1 MESRHSDLPVEST
14 PPGNRADLSR
24 DRRTTERR
32 ASTRCAPADAVR
44 DLVEQLTDGIVIVG
58 DEGVILFANPAAERL
73 FGRRAA
79 ELVGEKFGYPLP
91 ADGAAEVE
99 ITRSSGATVHSELRL
114 IEMMWEDEAAKLVTL
129 REVPDRGKARE
140 QSRQIEHEKTLR
152 AEAEQANQAKTDFMA
167 VMSHELRTPLN
178 AVIGYAELLDLGLG
192 GALTAE
198 QRQQV
203 GRIVASGR
211 HVLGLVNEILDLA
224 KADAGRLSVDR
235 VPTSVSEVVEAAI
248 VLAQPQADAR
258 GLKLVVPDEVP
269 HHVRFIGDRDRVLQI
284 LANLLSNAVK
294 FTERGGSV
302 RLDVVREERPPESK
316 YLVAA
321 TSWVALRVTDTG
333 IGIPPENLAR
343 IFSPFIQ
350 GERGHTRRT
359 DGTGLGLTIS
369 RQLARIMRGD
379 VVATSV
385 PGEGSAFTLWLPA
398 AEPDGKE
405 ADESRGPSHLE
416 APRTRGLSAAGEA
429 LMQEIEQIID
439 AFVERVRKDPSM
451 PTAPSLKYSQIADHV
466 GAMLADIAAA
476 LVTLEDSG
484 GAPTMLLSDA
494 ADLQRFIADRHGV
507 QRARL
512 GWTTDALARQHVILR
527 EETDSAIRRHLPDPE
542 VPGAVDEAL
551 GIVHRYLELAAE
563 TSRRGLERE
572 LQRAETRRVD
582 E

>member
-1 MESRHSDLPVEST
+1 M
-14 PPGNRADLSR
+14 
-24 DRRTTERR
+24 
-32 ASTRCAPADAVR
+32 
-44 DLVEQLTDGIVIVG
+44 
-58 DEGVILFANPAAERL
+58 
-73 FGRRAA
+73 
-79 ELVGEKFGYPLP
+79 
-91 ADGAAEVE
+91 
-99 ITRSSGATVHSELRL
+99 
-114 IEMMWEDEAAKLVTL
+114 
-129 REVPDRGKARE
+129 
-140 QSRQIEHEKTLR
+140 LR
-152 AEAEQANQAKTDFMA
+152 AEAEEANREKTDFMA

-192 GALTAE
+192 GSLTPE

-235 VPTSVSEVVEAAI
+235 VPTSVAEVVETAI
-248 VLAQPQADAR
+248 VLVQPQAEAR
-258 GLKLVVPDEVP
+258 GLRLIVPQEVP
-269 HHVRFIGDRDRVLQI
+269 HEIRFIGDRDRVLQI

-294 FTERGGSV
+294 FTEAGGTV
-302 RLDVVREERPPESK
+302 RLEVVNDEPPPQSRHF
-316 YLVAA
+316 VAA
-321 TSWVALRVTDTG
+321 TSWIALRVTDTG
-333 IGIPPENLAR
+333 IGIAPEDLDR

-350 GERGHTRRT
+350 GERGHTGRT

-369 RQLARIMRGD
+369 RQLARAMRGD
-379 VVATSV
+379 VVVTSV
-385 PGEGSAFTLWLPA
+385 PGEGSVFTLWLPA
-398 AEPDGKE
+398 AEAEGE
-405 ADESRGPSHLE
+405 SADESRGPGHMVAS
-416 APRTRGLSAAGEA
+416 RTRGLAVVGEA
-429 LMQEIEQIID
+429 LMQEIEHIID
-439 AFVERVRKDPSM
+439 SFVERVRNDPAM
-451 PTAPSLKYSQIADHV
+451 PTAPSLHYSQIADHV

-484 GAPTMLLSDA
+484 GAPTMLLTDA

-512 GWTTDALARQHVILR
+512 GFTTDALARQHAILR
-527 EETDSAIRRHLPDPE
+527 EETDGAIRRHLPDPD
-542 VPGAVDEAL
+542 VAGAVEEGL